1 MTSKSPLGEKDL
13 NSKRKTTTKT
23 TLETQKSSS
32 ILRKTPTVPYA
43 STLFQQTQPIQ
54 RKSLNTR
61 K

>member
-13 NSKRKTTTKT
+13 NTKRKITKN

-54 RKSLNTR
+54 RKSLNAR